1 MLYVAAVSAA
11 AAEKGEEEEE
21 EVVLVLLGWF
31 KLLVVEVG
39 VLLACI
45 CQLARQRRKQQD
57 FLGRQWTGI

>member
-39 VLLACI
+39 VLACI